1 MGPRPVVEF
10 RSRNHWLINPMVV
23 IENQSVEF
31 CSAEW
36 ADSNYR
42 DLSISENVIW
52 RPSSASKGRNR
63 VFRPLSSLNLC
74 RDAKY
79 TSQSSF
85 EFQSLDNK
93 LKDARSDLI
102 TGAIGKWVRSLKRS
116 KSSDSCFFVSRKVY
130 WYLSAMLTNS
140 LNGISLQSI
149 PTFSKKVLRS
159 FGIVLAQRINSMLF
173 SGNCPFSR
181 Q

>member
-1 MGPRPVVEF
+1 MGLRPVVEF

-23 IENQSVEF
+23 IGNQSVEF

-52 RPSSASKGRNR
+52 RPSSSRKGRNR
-63 VFRPLSSLNLC
+63 AFQPFSSLNLC

-116 KSSDSCFFVSRKVY
+116 KSSDSCFFLYPGRYVGTY
-130 WYLSAMLTNS
+130 
-140 LNGISLQSI
+140 Q
-149 PTFSKKVLRS
+149 
-159 FGIVLAQRINSMLF
+159 Q
-173 SGNCPFSR
+173 C
-181 Q
+181 